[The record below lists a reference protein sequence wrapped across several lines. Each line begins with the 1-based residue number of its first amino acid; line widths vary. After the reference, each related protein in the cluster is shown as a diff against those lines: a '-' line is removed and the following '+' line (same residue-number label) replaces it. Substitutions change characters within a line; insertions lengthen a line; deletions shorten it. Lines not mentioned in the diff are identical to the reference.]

1 MDGRE
6 MDAAAEAAVALM
18 LIRDKASRGLAGNGM
33 RELRDISDVAQAGL
47 KALAPHVTAQAMEA
61 AWAAGEEP

>member
-18 LIRDKASRGLAGNGM
+18 LIRDYASKGLTGNGM
-33 RELRDISDVAQAGL
+33 RALRDISDAAQAGL
-47 KALAPHVTAQAMEA
+47 NALAPHVSAQAMEA
-61 AWAAGEEP
+61 AWAAREEP

>member
-18 LIRDKASRGLAGNGM
+18 LIRDYATRGLTEDVFQA
-33 RELRDISDVAQAGL
+33 LRDISEAAQAGL

-61 AWAAGEEP
+61 AWAAGGEP